1 MANQIYE
8 LSSSIAKKKP
18 DRKQRILYAFLS
30 GFAAGTVAAITSSF
44 INVWLYPQLPIY
56 FEWPSVFFT
65 WILWALLTGLMA
77 GIAVISSEGWMSIL
91 LSAFCMASTIL
102 IINFVQDMSNIFLN
116 LLVLLGLALP
126 FTAIMTPLAYIF
138 FWLTQR
144 FVQAKDHNGWARG
157 RIIIVNILVI
167 IVLGMI
173 PGLYAK
179 MNARAEQGVILVHGI
194 LQDAAQASSLEE
206 VHKALLKTEGLAE
219 HKDQSYTL
227 SQTPSVYS
235 TVGVDVTAHY
245 EDGYTIVCTV
255 ILYPGSDSFI
265 SPCKGVFP

>member
-8 LSSSIAKKKP
+8 LSTSIAKKKA
-18 DRKQRILYAFLS
+18 DRKQRMFYAFLS

-44 INVWLYPQLPIY
+44 INVWLYPRLPIY
-56 FEWPSVFFT
+56 FEWPSVFIT
-65 WILWALLTGLMA
+65 WILWALVSGVVA
-77 GIAVISSEGWMSIL
+77 SIAVISSEGWTSIL

-138 FWLTQR
+138 YWLTQR
-144 FVQAKDHNGWARG
+144 FVRATEFNGWARG

-167 IVLGMI
+167 IALGLI
-173 PGLYAK
+173 PGFYAK
-179 MNARAEQGVILVHGI
+179 MNATAEHGVQLVHGI
-194 LQDAAQASSLEE
+194 LQDAAQASSADEYHL
-206 VHKALLKTEGLAE
+206 ALLKTEGFTE

-227 SQTPSVYS
+227 SQRPSVYS
-235 TVGVDVTAHY
+235 TVGVDVTAYY
-245 EDGYTIVCTV
+245 EDGYTISCTV
-255 ILYPGSDSFI
+255 ILYPGSDPYI
-265 SPCKGVFP
+265 SPCKGVLP